1 MYFCSM
7 IRGIIYIVL
16 SGIAFFIVNFFVKLL
31 GNPENDIIP
40 HLQKYPAHELVF
52 FRSLV
57 SFLISAAIIKY
68 RGLPLLGN
76 NRRWLLLRGTAGM
89 LALTIFF
96 FTLHKLPLAIAS
108 TLQYLSPI
116 FTVLIASQLFRE
128 KVSKMQ
134 YFSSII
140 AFSGVVFIGFNG
152 LTGGFSGQ
160 KPDLFWMGMGILS
173 AVLSGVAYNAIS
185 KLKET
190 EETINIVIYF
200 PMLAL
205 PLTGIWCLFD
215 FTVPMGIEWLIL
227 LTIGIFTQIA
237 QVCMTRAFLS
247 TDTAIVAPFQYI
259 GAIYALFSGWFIFDE
274 KLELA
279 SIIGVCLVIFG
290 VIIGTI
296 FRTGKNRTK
305 EAELILEPEAD
316 VLS

>member
-1 MYFCSM
+1 M
-7 IRGIIYIVL
+7 IKGIIYIVL
-16 SGIAFFIVNFFVKLL
+16 SGIAFFVVNFFVKLL

-40 HLQKYPAHELVF
+40 DLQKYPAHELVF

-134 YFSSII
+134 YFSSLI
-140 AFSGVVFIGFNG
+140 AFSGVIFIGFNG
-152 LTGGFSGQ
+152 LTGGFTGQ

-173 AVLSGVAYNAIS
+173 AVLSGIAYNAIS

-190 EETINIVIYF
+190 EEPINIVIYF

-215 FTVPMGIEWLIL
+215 FTVPMGMEWLIL

-296 FRTGKNRTK
+296 FRAGKKRRK
-305 EAELILEPEAD
+305 EAELVMEPEAE

>member
-1 MYFCSM
+1 M
-7 IRGIIYIVL
+7 IKGIVYIIL
-16 SGIAFFIVNFFVKLL
+16 SGMAFFIINFFVKLL

-40 HLQKYPAHELVF
+40 NLQKYPAHELVF

-68 RGLPLLGN
+68 RGLPMLGN

-116 FTVLIASQLFRE
+116 FTVLIASRLFRE
-128 KVSKMQ
+128 KVSNIQ
-134 YFSSII
+134 YFSSLI
-140 AFSGVVFIGFNG
+140 AFLGVLFIGFNG
-152 LTGGFSGQ
+152 LMGGFNDQ
-160 KPDLFWMGMGILS
+160 KLDLFWMGMGILS

-227 LTIGIFTQIA
+227 LIIGVFTQIA

-259 GAIYALFSGWFIFDE
+259 GAIYALISGWFVFNE
-274 KLELA
+274 KLELV
-279 SIIGVCLVIFG
+279 SIIGVCLVVFG
-290 VIIGTI
+290 VIVGTV
-296 FRTGKNRTK
+296 FRAGKKRRK
-305 EAELILEPEAD
+305 EAELIMEAETE